1 MPFVNPLAREQSAH
15 PTGTPQT
22 LVKQTPVHP
31 MLQAVQQLALQLPHQ
46 PLPEVYS
53 PLVAFQANQVRSI
66 QQSHGVDPLLHEA
79 SVMRSH
85 THSREIKLAEWR
97 HAVMTGRPIGFQEMV
112 FNVQM
117 GGLTLHDLFAKD
129 LPLGVSQLAHWVI
142 ARFNRPREGA
152 THFTLFEVLERLHAL
167 GMPLNRPLQLSA
179 PAQRT
184 FAEQYMSAF
193 EGHTPMNL
201 AVQQG
206 EGPLAYMIAA
216 LTADDYAKTE
226 LTRWL
231 IQHLNENNPT
241 VRQIIKVTQR
251 PDWGQLDDVGN
262 NLMHLMVKQRDLA
275 WVNRACH
282 AFRLIGEVEQALLK
296 QNFEGYT
303 PLDLAAIQNDATFL
317 NHMISKL
324 NLSEPSHQLAVWC
337 AWLCAR
343 CHSKRAAMSVMQGH
357 LPDLDHEPAQQAELT
372 AEAFKRAIQHR
383 SLGAVME
390 ALKSP
395 VTSNLMMPAQ
405 DESASCGAMA
415 YALSQHWPELPS
427 ALIVAGLLQVMDTD
441 SPRQT

>member
-1 MPFVNPLAREQSAH
+1 M
-15 PTGTPQT
+15 
-22 LVKQTPVHP
+22 
-31 MLQAVQQLALQLPHQ
+31 
-46 PLPEVYS
+46 
-53 PLVAFQANQVRSI
+53 
-66 QQSHGVDPLLHEA
+66 HEA

-152 THFTLFEVLERLHAL
+152 THFTLFEVLESLHAL

-184 FAEQYMSAF
+184 LAEQYMSAF

-201 AVQQG
+201 AVLQG

-216 LTADDYAKTE
+216 LTADEYAKTE

-231 IQHLNENNPT
+231 MQHIHTVNPIAHQVFNAT
-241 VRQIIKVTQR
+241 HR
-251 PDWGQLDDVGN
+251 PDWGQLDEQGN
-262 NLMHLMVKQRDLA
+262 NLMHLAVQQRNLA

-282 AFRLIGEVEQALLK
+282 AFRLVPEVERALLHRNL
-296 QNFEGYT
+296 QGYSA
-303 PLDLAAIQNDATFL
+303 LDLAALHNDATL
-317 NHMISKL
+317 LTRMVSKL
-324 NLSEPSHQLAVWC
+324 NLQDTNHQLAVWC

-343 CHSKRAAMSVMQGH
+343 SHSKRAAMTVLQDH
-357 LPDLDHEPAQQAELT
+357 LPELDHEPHQRAEITAQ
-372 AEAFKRAIQHR
+372 AIKKATDHR
-383 SLGAVME
+383 SLGAVVE
-390 ALKSP
+390 ALKNPELSGLVVDSRPHSP
-395 VTSNLMMPAQ
+395 ACS
-405 DESASCGAMA
+405 AMA

-427 ALIVAGLLQVMDTD
+427 ALLLAGLLDVADMDTK
-441 SPRQT
+441 